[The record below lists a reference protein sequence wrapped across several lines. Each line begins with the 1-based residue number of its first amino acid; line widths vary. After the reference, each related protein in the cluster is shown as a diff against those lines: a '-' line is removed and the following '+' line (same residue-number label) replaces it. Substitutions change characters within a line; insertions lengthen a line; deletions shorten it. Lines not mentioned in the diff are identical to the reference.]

1 MRGRSPK
8 SMLLVFLIGSVF
20 LGVTEAFSP
29 LPKLSFSRGSLST
42 PRLRSCL
49 FVSLDPL
56 PEISGMKLSDMRSEL
71 DSYDVSTVGFLEKV
85 DFEKAL
91 KEARA
96 QGKKPK
102 KKKTSTVNGAKNEAP
117 KGFTKDATKDATKS
131 TVNGAA
137 NNAKKGVTNGASDSD
152 ITKPRAER
160 LQEAKAKAKEMSL
173 ADLRKDLAGRGIST
187 KSFFEKTDF
196 INAYATAVVDGAP
209 GRAGRAAPPRQ
220 EEVRDPDY
228 RDVVMTKLPRNDVL
242 ALAAAVIDVTASPR

>member
-1 MRGRSPK
+1 
-8 SMLLVFLIGSVF
+8 
-20 LGVTEAFSP
+20 
-29 LPKLSFSRGSLST
+29 
-42 PRLRSCL
+42 
-49 FVSLDPL
+49 
-56 PEISGMKLSDMRSEL
+56 MKLSDMRSEL

-131 TVNGAA
+131 TVNGAT
-137 NNAKKGVTNGASDSD
+137 NDAKKGVTNGASDSD

-160 LQEAKAKAKEMSL
+160 LKEAKAKAKEMSL